1 MFPNSANVKFSLLS
15 IVNKSDALGIRCPTV
30 LSSHEVVGT
39 LSSITRSEYQTSVM
53 MDVSVYLKVKIHSFL
68 YKNEKFCLLSDDIYK
83 IERAYVNGMFIELYL
98 SKSELK
104 KEELTWQLP

>member
-1 MFPNSANVKFSLLS
+1 MFPNSANEKLSLLS

-53 MDVSVYLKVKIHSFL
+53 TNVSVDLKVKIHSFL
-68 YKNEKFCLLSDDIYK
+68 YKNEKFCLLKEDIYK
-83 IERAYVNGMFIELYL
+83 IERTYVNGMFIELYL

-104 KEELTWQLP
+104 KEELVWQLP